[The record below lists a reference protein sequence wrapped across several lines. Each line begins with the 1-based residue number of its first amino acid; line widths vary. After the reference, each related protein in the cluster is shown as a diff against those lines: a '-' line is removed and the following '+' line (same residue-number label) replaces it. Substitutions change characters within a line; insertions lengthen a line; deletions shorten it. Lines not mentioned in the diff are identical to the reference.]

1 MLLFY
6 YWKLTKNAN
15 SQIVYIKLVNII
27 TERCKLFKVIW
38 IFLVCFYISLKEYQV
53 DGESERE
60 REESQ
65 VSSSLLCKYLWDF
78 FCLLHHRFI
87 HFFLILFFW
96 VRLWKFM
103 LIKCKK
109 KQTKPDSGQKNTAQ
123 KERESWK
130 EYKAWRIQ
138 QVEH

>member
-65 VSSSLLCKYLWDF
+65 VSSSLLCKYL
-78 FCLLHHRFI
+78 
-87 HFFLILFFW
+87 
-96 VRLWKFM
+96 
-103 LIKCKK
+103 
-109 KQTKPDSGQKNTAQ
+109 
-123 KERESWK
+123 
-130 EYKAWRIQ
+130 
-138 QVEH
+138 